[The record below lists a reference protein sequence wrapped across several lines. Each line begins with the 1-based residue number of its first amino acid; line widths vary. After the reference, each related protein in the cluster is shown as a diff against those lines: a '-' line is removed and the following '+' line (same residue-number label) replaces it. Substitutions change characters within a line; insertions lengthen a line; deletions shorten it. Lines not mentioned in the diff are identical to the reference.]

1 MVMSPYFSFFQEWES
16 DSGQK
21 PQCDK
26 PIKLSAF
33 ETFDIGYISNLF
45 EILDNALC
53 YTWTNKIISLFQL
66 IIICLLYTSDAADEL

>member
-1 MVMSPYFSFFQEWES
+1 MGPSSIQVYRLLPIKNHDKGIWSCPPYFSFFQEWES

-53 YTWTNKIISLFQL
+53 YT
-66 IIICLLYTSDAADEL
+66 